1 MAANSSFRRCS
12 VTLISLR
19 PLRGSKA
26 RSTLAIPL
34 RSYSKSTRFGLP
46 GLQPSDS
53 RTSANR
59 AGRVSPRST
68 LRVCSDRRALR
79 RGPGSLPSATRTILG
94 VVLGWDHPL
103 LDQVRFEF
111 VFLSV
116 LRTVSCETF
125 STMPNSPALCP
136 RAASK
141 TSDCALVEV
150 RSRPQGD
157 QVRFATSLQRTLVD
171 PIGLRAFQRALQSSL
186 VEALARPLDCGSGG
200 L

>member
-46 GLQPSDS
+46 GLQASDS
-53 RTSANR
+53 RTSAN
-59 AGRVSPRST
+59 SWQ
-68 LRVCSDRRALR
+68 ALVEAHY
-79 RGPGSLPSATRTILG
+79 GSLRSVGLFVEVQDLFHAPHELG

-103 LDQVRFEF
+103 LDQVRLEF

-125 STMPNSPALCP
+125 STMPSSTALS
-136 RAASK
+136 A
-141 TSDCALVEV
+141 
-150 RSRPQGD
+150 
-157 QVRFATSLQRTLVD
+157 
-171 PIGLRAFQRALQSSL
+171 SSL
-186 VEALARPLDCGSGG
+186 KDQRLRPRGGSEQARAIRCASARPSKERL
-200 L
+200 